1 MRLSILLII
10 IFIIIFIFY
19 KYNYSEMTYVKS
31 TIDNK
36 YYRVRDLPD
45 KLIAANM
52 IAKIRQNILELVD
65 YMYENKDDKYKEYK
79 ENIERLKERAH
90 LVVMSENNGKGKDT
104 SYSVN
109 KGDELV
115 ICLRSKIDYD
125 KFHDIN
131 IIEYVVLHEISHIAS
146 PVYEE
151 NHNNHGPIFKKTF
164 AFIANVAIETGYYKK
179 INFKENPEEY
189 CGITINESIV

>member
-1 MRLSILLII
+1 MRLIILLII
-10 IFIIIFIFY
+10 IFVIIFIFY
-19 KYNYSEMTYVKS
+19 KYNYSQMTYVKS
-31 TIDNK
+31 TIDDN

-65 YMYENKDDKYKEYK
+65 YMYDNRETKYKEYK
-79 ENIERLKERAH
+79 ENIERLKNRAH
-90 LVVMSENNGKGKDT
+90 LVVMSENNGRGKET

-115 ICLRSKIDYD
+115 ICLRSKVNYD

-146 PVYEE
+146 PLYEE
-151 NHNNHGPIFKKTF
+151 NHNNHGPIFKKIF
-164 AFIANVAIETGYYKK
+164 AFIANVAVETGYYKK
-179 INFKENPEEY
+179 INFKEHPQEY
-189 CGITINESIV
+189 CGITINESII